1 MVAHLNV
8 HTSYDLLNSSIKIKD
23 VIAKA
28 TKEGYTSLAITDT
41 NVLYGYPQFYD
52 ACIAANIHPIFGMTI
67 YLTDGL
73 ASVETIVLAK
83 NNQGLKDLFKLS
95 SAIKMKEK
103 SETPLEWLNKYID
116 HLIVIFKD
124 VTEAHQSILQNFIGN
139 EDIFVNHSSQ
149 PGLDFPAVWAQ
160 STNYLNEDDADTLTA
175 LAAIKIMR
183 N

>member
-1 MVAHLNV
+1 
-8 HTSYDLLNSSIKIKD
+8 
-23 VIAKA
+23 
-28 TKEGYTSLAITDT
+28 
-41 NVLYGYPQFYD
+41 LYGYPQFYD

-124 VTEAHQSILQNFIGN
+124 VKEAKKKIIQNINDN
-139 EDIFVNHSSQ
+139 EDILVNDKKQ
-149 PGLDFPAVWAQ
+149 
-160 STNYLNEDDADTLTA
+160 
-175 LAAIKIMR
+175 K
-183 N
+183 

>member
-1 MVAHLNV
+1 
-8 HTSYDLLNSSIKIKD
+8 
-23 VIAKA
+23 
-28 TKEGYTSLAITDT
+28 
-41 NVLYGYPQFYD
+41 
-52 ACIAANIHPIFGMTI
+52 
-67 YLTDGL
+67 
-73 ASVETIVLAK
+73 
-83 NNQGLKDLFKLS
+83 
-95 SAIKMKEK
+95 MKEK